1 MDTTIEYYNNNAEAF
16 IENTRNVDF
25 HNIQNKFLEN
35 LPAGAIIL
43 DFGCGSGRDTKYFL
57 DRGYMVYAIDGSKRL
72 CELAAEYV
80 GIAVKCM
87 LFNQL
92 SDVEKYDGIW
102 ACSSLL
108 HVPSE
113 KLKDILVRIKN
124 ALKPDGI
131 AYLSFKYGDFE
142 GIRNGRFFTD
152 MTAHAFAY
160 IIEKVNGL
168 YIENQE
174 ITEDVRPDRS
184 EKWLNIILRKKD

>member
-1 MDTTIEYYNNNAEAF
+1 M
-16 IENTRNVDF
+16 
-25 HNIQNKFLEN
+25 
-35 LPAGAIIL
+35 
-43 DFGCGSGRDTKYFL
+43 
-57 DRGYMVYAIDGSKRL
+57 
-72 CELAAEYV
+72 
-80 GIAVKCM
+80 
-87 LFNQL
+87 
-92 SDVEKYDGIW
+92 
-102 ACSSLL
+102 L

-152 MTAHAFAY
+152 MTAHAFAD

>member
-16 IENTRNVDF
+16 IENTRNLDF

-57 DRGYMVYAIDGSKRL
+57 DRGYTVYAIDGSKRV
-72 CELAAEYV
+72 CELATEYV

-108 HVPSE
+108 HVPSG
-113 KLKDILVRIKN
+113 KLKDVLVKIKN

-152 MTAHAFAY
+152 MTAHAFAD

>member
-35 LPAGAIIL
+35 LPAGAMIL
-43 DFGCGSGRDTKYFL
+43 DLGCGSGRDTKYFL
-57 DRGYMVYAIDGSKRL
+57 DRGYTVYAIDGSKRL
-72 CELAAEYV
+72 CELAAGYT

-92 SDVEKYDGIW
+92 SDEEKYDGIW

-113 KLKDILVRIKN
+113 ELKDVLVRIKN
-124 ALKPDGI
+124 ALKLDGI
-131 AYLSFKYGDFE
+131 AYLSFKHGDFE

-152 MTAHAFAY
+152 MTAHAFAD

-174 ITEDVRPDRS
+174 ITEDVRSDRI